1 MHASASVED
10 VSQPTD
16 LQGTY
21 AVECPHCHK
30 SFTAEPM
37 PGRAARYAGFK
48 CPHCKLFVPFDR
60 ASEQDLLE
68 PTDG

>member
-1 MHASASVED
+1 MDASASVED
-10 VSQPTD
+10 VSRPID
-16 LQGTY
+16 LQRTY

-48 CPHCKLFVPFDR
+48 CPHCKLFVPFGR
-60 ASEQDLLE
+60 ADEQELVERLD
-68 PTDG
+68 

>member
-1 MHASASVED
+1 
-10 VSQPTD
+10 VSRPVD
-16 LQGTY
+16 LERTY

-48 CPHCKLFVPFDR
+48 CPHCRLFVPFER
-60 ASEQDLLE
+60 ADAQDLLE
-68 PTDG
+68 PADDGGA